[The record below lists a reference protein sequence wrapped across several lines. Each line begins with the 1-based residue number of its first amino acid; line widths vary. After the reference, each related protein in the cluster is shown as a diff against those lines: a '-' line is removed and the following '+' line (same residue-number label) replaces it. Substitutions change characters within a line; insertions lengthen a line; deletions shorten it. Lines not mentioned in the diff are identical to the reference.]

1 MGTAT
6 FSRASRS
13 AATRTL
19 NKRIVFPDGDDSLV
33 EGASAV
39 YYPVQ
44 ERRHSSDLTM
54 AACGD
59 ADKTVL
65 RTANTLRRSD
75 RVESLE
81 QARDGEIDAQGVNH
95 ADGEEDEIHL

>member
-1 MGTAT
+1 
-6 FSRASRS
+6 
-13 AATRTL
+13 
-19 NKRIVFPDGDDSLV
+19 
-33 EGASAV
+33 
-39 YYPVQ
+39 
-44 ERRHSSDLTM
+44 M

-65 RTANTLRRSD
+65 RTANTLRRSY

-81 QARDGEIDAQGVNH
+81 QARDGGIDAQGVNH